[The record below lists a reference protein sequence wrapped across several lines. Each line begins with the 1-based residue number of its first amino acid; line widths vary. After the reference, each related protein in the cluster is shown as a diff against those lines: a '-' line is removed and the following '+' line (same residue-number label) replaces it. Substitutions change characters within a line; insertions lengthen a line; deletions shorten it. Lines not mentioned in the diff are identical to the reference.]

1 MCHYVWERLCW
12 CAGWEHESMRT
23 LELMATEVSL
33 AQRACCVRLEPHV
46 DTHAVVDVPAWQIAY
61 LVGID
66 ERLEADHTVDRL
78 AWYLHLPAVGC
89 HANSPLACSLA
100 QPCTRD
106 PTSCTA
112 SLCVSLIRCV
122 REHVRELVCACAH
135 ARAGEEMNS
144 PP

>member
-1 MCHYVWERLCW
+1 
-12 CAGWEHESMRT
+12 MRT

-78 AWYLHLPAVGC
+78 AWYLHLPAVVC

-100 QPCTRD
+100 Q
-106 PTSCTA
+106 
-112 SLCVSLIRCV
+112 
-122 REHVRELVCACAH
+122 H
-135 ARAGEEMNS
+135 ARATPRAAQPLSAFRSSAVCASTCESSCARAHMRVRGRR
-144 PP
+144 

>member
-1 MCHYVWERLCW
+1 
-12 CAGWEHESMRT
+12 MRT

-78 AWYLHLPAVGC
+78 AWYLHLPGRSVPRQFAAGL
-89 HANSPLACSLA
+89 LARTA
-100 QPCTRD
+100 CTRD

-122 REHVRELVCACAH
+122 RMHVRELVCACAH